1 MVGCARKRLRTGD
14 SRLDRR
20 TRWPASTQI
29 PKSCPIC
36 CSTSFVRMMND
47 TLLSAK
53 PEGLAPHMLEV
64 VAYQCDNAHV
74 FLLVAEGFWWK
85 QPHKSG
91 AGYEITM

>member
-1 MVGCARKRLRTGD
+1 MARVTP
-14 SRLDRR
+14 
-20 TRWPASTQI
+20 T
-29 PKSCPIC
+29 PKSCPVC
-36 CSTSFVRMMND
+36 CSTSIERMMKD

-53 PEGLAPHMLEV
+53 PDGLAPHMLEV

-91 AGYEITM
+91 AGYEIMM

>member
-1 MVGCARKRLRTGD
+1 
-14 SRLDRR
+14 
-20 TRWPASTQI
+20 
-29 PKSCPIC
+29 
-36 CSTSFVRMMND
+36 MMND

-53 PEGLAPHMLEV
+53 PDGLAPHMLEV

-91 AGYEITM
+91 TGYEITM